1 MGVTKWLTQAC
12 TIPLV
17 NPHKSKSSELIYNV
31 PIKVPMMV
39 LHVDA
44 YQAGAVKGFEG
55 FEVYL
60 NVCCEMCSFAAMEP
74 VSNASAKTF
83 TSALMHIILRYSFC
97 YTVVLDKDSKFTSVF
112 KESLNFL
119 RINYHILSGNNH
131 NPMLVERINRYLN
144 KGLRI
149 MTNDH
154 DSIRIALKAILL
166 LIYAWSS
173 CPVPGTDISRS
184 LVAVG
189 REFSFPIDFS
199 ARVHVELTSAPG
211 AITSYSRDLV
221 ERLNKCQDITN
232 LLVCKQLGNLSM
244 LAALI
249 LAFTLL
255 ATSFLLGAPLDPIP
269 NAAESIN
276 SCTLSQ
282 DHGTLHA
289 PSQVLL
295 RSSSSH
301 RIQNGLSRSTLP
313 ICPHTQQ
320 S

>member
-1 MGVTKWLTQAC
+1 
-12 TIPLV
+12 
-17 NPHKSKSSELIYNV
+17 
-31 PIKVPMMV
+31 
-39 LHVDA
+39 
-44 YQAGAVKGFEG
+44 
-55 FEVYL
+55 
-60 NVCCEMCSFAAMEP
+60 
-74 VSNASAKTF
+74 
-83 TSALMHIILRYSFC
+83 
-97 YTVVLDKDSKFTSVF
+97 
-112 KESLNFL
+112 
-119 RINYHILSGNNH
+119 
-131 NPMLVERINRYLN
+131 
-144 KGLRI
+144 
-149 MTNDH
+149 
-154 DSIRIALKAILL
+154 
-166 LIYAWSS
+166 
-173 CPVPGTDISRS
+173 
-184 LVAVG
+184 
-189 REFSFPIDFS
+189 
-199 ARVHVELTSAPG
+199 
-211 AITSYSRDLV
+211 V
-221 ERLNKCQDITN
+221 ERLNKFQDITN

-301 RIQNGLSRSTLP
+301 RIRNRLSRSMLP